1 MGVYIRI
8 LLWIGTG
15 ALLSSGWITEELR
28 ARVLDDPQAAAYVQ
42 TVLSG
47 AVAGVTWVWWRLA
60 KRWGLST

>member
-8 LLWIGTG
+8 LLWIVTG

-28 ARVLDDPQAAAYVQ
+28 ARVLNDPQAAEYAQ
-42 TVLSG
+42 MVLSG
-47 AVAGVTWVWWRLA
+47 FVAGITWFWWRLA

>member
-8 LLWIGTG
+8 LLWIVTG
-15 ALLSSGWITEELR
+15 ALLSSGWITQELR
-28 ARVLDDPQAAAYVQ
+28 DSVTNDPQAAAYVQ